1 MSDRTHVDEMS
12 AAIADAVVEYLKGYE
27 RRVSS
32 STAAPRAGALSPR

>member
-1 MSDRTHVDEMS
+1 MS

-32 STAAPRAGALSPR
+32 VVPPGEGALAPR